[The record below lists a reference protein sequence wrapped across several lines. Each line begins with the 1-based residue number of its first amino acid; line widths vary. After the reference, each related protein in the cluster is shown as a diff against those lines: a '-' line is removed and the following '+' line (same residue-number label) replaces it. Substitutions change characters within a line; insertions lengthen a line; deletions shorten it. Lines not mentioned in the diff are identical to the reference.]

1 MIKNK
6 NKIINNHIYNL
17 KIQLMS
23 KIIRNKIYKMKKY
36 HNNKKNKVKK

>member
-1 MIKNK
+1 MTRNK

-23 KIIRNKIYKMKKY
+23 RIIRSKIYKMKKY
-36 HNNKKNKVKK
+36 HNNKKNRVKK